1 MMARLAVIAAAGFAI
16 LWVSPSPQSGAR
28 ASETAA
34 RAQPAEWSA
43 VRKRR
48 YVRYYRKP
56 AYAYRVP
63 SYGRVGDPSLG
74 PDGRPYRRPY
84 NLGGCVYD
92 EGYGRF
98 SACPNR

>member
-1 MMARLAVIAAAGFAI
+1 MTRLAMTAAAGLAI
-16 LWVSPSPQSGAR
+16 LLIGPPPPDTWAG
-28 ASETAA
+28 ETAS
-34 RAQPAEWSA
+34 RAQPEEWSA

-48 YVRYYRKP
+48 TVRTYRKP
-56 AYAYRVP
+56 VYVYRAP
-63 SYGRVGDPSLG
+63 IYGRVGDPSLG

-84 NLGGCVYD
+84 DLGGCIYD